1 MVSQGPQSVTTPS
14 DLPETSKNPA
24 DSIGPRLDA
33 SGRYRDRGRF
43 SVAVVAFYAILTAIF
58 VYALRSDFGSILGWG
73 VIALAALLLFFL
85 VRYLSTRYTIDD
97 SYLTAW
103 RILGGAKVP
112 LDHVRRIEFSSLRD
126 LSPVGFFG
134 SWGWRGR
141 MWSPLVG
148 PFNSIHTEPSGLL
161 VTAEPVTMFLS
172 PRDPSAFARELSRR
186 VRSYSGRLAV
196 DVGDPSG
203 SSAPAG

>member
-1 MVSQGPQSVTTPS
+1 MKRNDGGPVTTPPIS
-14 DLPETSKNPA
+14 HLISNGMATA
-24 DSIGPRLDA
+24 AGPSLDA
-33 SGRYRDRGRF
+33 AGRYRDRGRF

-58 VYALRSDFGSILGWG
+58 IYALRSNFGSTLGWG
-73 VIALAALLLFFL
+73 VIALAATLLFFL
-85 VRYLSTRYTIDD
+85 VRYLSTRYAIDD
-97 SYLTAW
+97 SYLYAW
-103 RILGGAKVP
+103 RILGGAKVS
-112 LDHVRRIEFSSLRD
+112 LDRVRRIEFSSLRD

-148 PFNSIHTEPSGLL
+148 AFNSIHTEPSGLL
-161 VTAEPVTMFLS
+161 VTAEPVAMFLS

-203 SSAPAG
+203 SAAPAG